1 MKYAI
6 ILPGNLASY
15 FVSLNTLEKICSNYD
30 IDIYI
35 LYSKNINYVHTLLR
49 NNKNID
55 ITVEDIQIINDKLNH
70 HIKFFKAIEDIDDY
84 DNIINEKIK
93 LFQKNILWTRDLVDQ
108 QLSNFTYESFMNNKR
123 TQIYLDQFVRINYL
137 YKVIE
142 SSQIK
147 YDYII
152 RARIDQYID
161 YNILNKTILSLTNNI
176 DNTDNIDNIYPII
189 SSHMDNFFIVGKTH
203 FGFFDYLINN
213 IGSDKLNYQNK
224 QSYFNYMLG
233 PEYQFNTLVNS
244 FFTKKH
250 FFNDLNVS
258 FEITF
263 GIIDFKNNSVFIYR
277 STYTETG
284 ICFGKYIGEKEK
296 IIGIKMDKT
305 NYQTFLENDKN
316 IIKLD
321 NFSSFYIL
329 KKYYEDI
336 NIPIMFYSIV

>member
-15 FVSLNTLEKICSNYD
+15 FVSLNTFEKICSNYD

-35 LYSKNINYVHTLLR
+35 LYSKNINYVHTLLSG
-49 NNKNID
+49 NQNID
-55 ITVEDIQIINDKLNH
+55 ITTEDIHIIEDKLQNH
-70 HIKFFKAIEDIDDY
+70 LKFFKAIEDIDDY
-84 DNIINEKIK
+84 NNIINEKIK
-93 LFQKNILWTRDLVDQ
+93 LFQKNILWTKNLVDQ
-108 QLSNFTYESFMNNKR
+108 QLSNFTYDSFMNNKR

-161 YNILNKTILSLTNNI
+161 YNILNKTILSLTNN
-176 DNTDNIDNIYPII
+176 TDNIYPII
-189 SSHMDNFFIVGKTH
+189 SSNMDNFFIIGKTY
-203 FGFFDYLINN
+203 FDFFDYLINN
-213 IGSDKLNYQNK
+213 IGSEKLNYQNK
-224 QSYFNYMLG
+224 ELYFNYMLG

-244 FFTKKH
+244 FFTEKH
-250 FFNDLNVS
+250 YFYKLNVS

-263 GIIDFKNNSVFIYR
+263 GIIDFKNQNIFIY
-277 STYTETG
+277 SSKYTEG
-284 ICFGKYIGEKEK
+284 ICFGKYIKEKEK

-321 NFSSFYIL
+321 NFSSFNIL